1 MLPACIAVV
10 LILSLQDFYGT
21 FGKTRYGILEKK
33 YQVYI
38 DGVNTTWLKLQHD
51 HSNKK

>member
-21 FGKTRYGILEKK
+21 FGKTRYGILEKIPSLYRWGK
-33 YQVYI
+33 Y
-38 DGVNTTWLKLQHD
+38 NMA
-51 HSNKK
+51 